1 MPADA
6 GTPLKEEVKSAQK
19 WKDEL
24 KRYEKVSKK
33 FVEQGRRVE
42 ERYLDDRTA
51 QDSQDTRFNIL
62 WSNVQTLKPA
72 IFSRVPKPEVS
83 RRFKD
88 DSPIA
93 RTACEII
100 KRVLSYEITQF
111 GDYQSAL
118 ENAVENRLLPGRGVA
133 WVRYEPKIETVEEPL
148 ITDDVESESLEENG
162 LAGQEPLEQIASEL
176 TPVDYVYW
184 EDFSH
189 SPARTWEEVTWVAR
203 RVYMGKD
210 EGLERFGELFE
221 QVPLTHSPDKEKGA
235 AETEQDNQQK
245 AEVIEIWHKPDKRVI
260 WIAEGYP
267 NILDERDDPLELG
280 EFFPCPKPLLAT
292 TTTKS
297 IIPKADY
304 IFYQDQAK
312 EIDELSSRIRHLT
325 KALQVKGFYAADE
338 LALSRLLKEGEDGVM
353 IPVTNWHSF
362 ADKGGI
368 KGVVEYFPLGDIV
381 STIQTLY
388 AAREQAKQV
397 VYEVTGI
404 SDIIRGASVASETAT
419 AQNIKSQFASL
430 RLSKMKN
437 DVSRFACDLLR
448 IKAEIICTKY
458 QPQTLVDVSGIM
470 MTDDAQYVEQAI
482 QLLKNE
488 PQRNFQIDIE
498 SDSLVEI
505 DQNQDKQDRLEF
517 LSAASGFMEKAI
529 QGAQLMPAAGPLMAE
544 MMLFG
549 IRGFKVG
556 ATLEG
561 SFEKAIEAMKAEQ
574 DQKAQ
579 QPPQPSPEQL
589 KAQADQQAAQA
600 KLQADQQAAQAQ
612 MQFDWQMKQ
621 LEMQQTMQIEQ
632 MKLQYQKECD
642 KLKADTERYKIEVDA
657 QVRLQI
663 AGMNLQAA
671 EESKEE
677 ESQGEFEYAN
687 V

>member
-1 MPADA
+1 MI
-6 GTPLKEEVKSAQK
+6 EEQKSAQK

-24 KRYEKVSKK
+24 KRYEKVSKR
-33 FVEQGRRVE
+33 FVDQGRKVE

-118 ENAVENRLLPGRGVA
+118 ENSVENRLLPGRGVA

-148 ITDDVESESLEENG
+148 ISDDVESESLDENG

-210 EGLERFGELFE
+210 EGIERFGELFE
-221 QVPLTHSPDKEKGA
+221 GVPLTHSPDKEKGA
-235 AETEQDNQQK
+235 AETEQDDQQK

-260 WIAEGYP
+260 WIAEGYQH
-267 NILDERDDPLELG
+267 ILDERDNPLELG

-304 IFYQDQAK
+304 VFYQDQAK

-338 LALSRLLKEGEDGVM
+338 IALSRLLKEGEDGVM

-381 STIQTLY
+381 NTIQTLY

-437 DVSRFACDLLR
+437 DVARFAGDLLR

-458 QPQTLVDVSGIM
+458 QPKTLIDVSGIM
-470 MTDDAQYVEQAI
+470 LTDDAQYVEQAI

-529 QGAQLMPAAGPLMAE
+529 QGAQLMPTSGPLMAE

-574 DQKAQ
+574 EQKAQ
-579 QPPQPSPEQL
+579 QTPPPDQEQI
-589 KAQADQQAAQA
+589 KMQAEQQAAQT
-600 KLQADQQAAQAQ
+600 K
-612 MQFDWQMKQ
+612 MQFDGQMKQ

-632 MKLQYQKECD
+632 MKLQYQKECEID
-642 KLKADTERYKIEVDA
+642 RQASMREMELYKLELEQKRLELERYKIEVDA

-663 AGMNLQAA
+663 AGMNLQA
-671 EESKEE
+671 EE
-677 ESQGEFEYAN
+677 EREPEETGEDEYAN

>member
-1 MPADA
+1 M
-6 GTPLKEEVKSAQK
+6 KEEVKSAQK

-33 FVEQGRRVE
+33 FVEKGRKVE
-42 ERYLDDRTA
+42 ERYLDDRTEY
-51 QDSQDTRFNIL
+51 DTNETRFNIL

-221 QVPLTHSPDKEKGA
+221 GVPLTHSPDKEKGA
-235 AETEQDNQQK
+235 AETEQDDQQK
-245 AEVIEIWHKPDKRVI
+245 AEVIEIWHKPDKRVV

-267 NILDERDDPLELG
+267 HILDERDDPLELG

-338 LALSRLLKEGEDGVM
+338 AALSRLLKEGQDGTM

-437 DVSRFACDLLR
+437 DVARFASDLLR

-470 MTDDAQYVEQAI
+470 MTDDAEYVEQAI

-529 QGAQLMPAAGPLMAE
+529 QGAQVMPAAGPLMAE

-574 DQKAQ
+574 EQKAQ

-589 KAQADQQAAQA
+589 KMQSEQQAAQA
-600 KLQADQQAAQAQ
+600 KLQSDQQAAQTK
-612 MQFDWQMKQ
+612 MQFDGQIKQ

-642 KLKADTERYKIEVDA
+642 QLKAETERYKIEMDA

-663 AGMNLQAA
+663 AGMNLKAA
-671 EESKEE
+671 EESEPEESEE
-677 ESQGEFEYAN
+677 EYAD